1 MEYQNRV
8 TMAISDWTNYI
19 DDNDI
24 EFAFGKVDFLSNKP
38 NSHKHMYTED
48 VIKKYAPTVLGKWV
62 IADYNKYTNDAT
74 THTSDEVIVG
84 YVPLS
89 QEVTYRYDESGYLI
103 ASVDVIISKLYA
115 TNVYEM
121 FKEKNYK
128 SVSIEE
134 LVNFTEETKDLT
146 DGVNEKVIESFNVCG
161 ITILGDK
168 YNPSVPNANIQLTK
182 MSDEESNK
190 QLIED
195 AYITY
200 SEKHNKDNSIDKI
213 DIVLS
218 KLESIERIINKEEL
232 MENSEMKELQNST
245 EQVEEVVNAEEE
257 QKVEN
262 SEEQAVEN
270 ADCGDGAEAE
280 ENAEATENACGDEAT
295 TENACG
301 ENEEVENAEDGEDED
316 EDKED
321 GAKEE
326 EVDNSAIEMSEL
338 QTKLSEAE
346 AKIASYEAELAELRT
361 FKESVQNSEKV
372 SIANQT
378 LEKIKSFIT
387 DEDYE
392 EYKKEFNE
400 CSYEEVGALKNSILA
415 KYVDEIIEKS
425 QGTKEET
432 EIVDYGIPVA
442 NAKVESIYD

>member
-146 DGVNEKVIESFNVCG
+146 DGVNEKIIESFNVW
-161 ITILGDK
+161 
-168 YNPSVPNANIQLTK
+168 
-182 MSDEESNK
+182 
-190 QLIED
+190 LI
-195 AYITY
+195 
-200 SEKHNKDNSIDKI
+200 
-213 DIVLS
+213 
-218 KLESIERIINKEEL
+218 
-232 MENSEMKELQNST
+232 
-245 EQVEEVVNAEEE
+245 
-257 QKVEN
+257 
-262 SEEQAVEN
+262 
-270 ADCGDGAEAE
+270 
-280 ENAEATENACGDEAT
+280 
-295 TENACG
+295 
-301 ENEEVENAEDGEDED
+301 
-316 EDKED
+316 
-321 GAKEE
+321 
-326 EVDNSAIEMSEL
+326 
-338 QTKLSEAE
+338 
-346 AKIASYEAELAELRT
+346 
-361 FKESVQNSEKV
+361 
-372 SIANQT
+372 
-378 LEKIKSFIT
+378 
-387 DEDYE
+387 
-392 EYKKEFNE
+392 
-400 CSYEEVGALKNSILA
+400 KNYLF
-415 KYVDEIIEKS
+415 
-425 QGTKEET
+425 
-432 EIVDYGIPVA
+432 
-442 NAKVESIYD
+442 